1 MRFLPSHVGAI
12 AAKVAAESV
21 RGEPPSPADLTDAG
35 IRRCTDQANLDAS
48 SDDIAAIR
56 AEFTARYGH

>member
-1 MRFLPSHVGAI
+1 MRFLPCHVGAI
-12 AAKVAAESV
+12 AAKIAAESV

-35 IRRCTDQANLDAS
+35 IRRHTDRANLDAS

-56 AEFTARYGH
+56 IEFTARYGH

>member
-1 MRFLPSHVGAI
+1 MGFLPNHVGAI
-12 AAKVAAESV
+12 AVKITAESV

-35 IRRCTDQANLDAS
+35 IRHCTDRANLDAS

-56 AEFTARYGH
+56 TEFTACYGH